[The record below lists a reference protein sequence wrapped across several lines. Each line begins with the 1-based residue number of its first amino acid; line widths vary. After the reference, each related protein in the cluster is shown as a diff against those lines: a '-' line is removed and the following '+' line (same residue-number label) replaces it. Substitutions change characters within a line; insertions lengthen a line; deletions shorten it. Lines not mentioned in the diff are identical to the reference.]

1 MCERR
6 TGSLSTR
13 PTRNALLAVALL
25 IVQRLLSPTVALAA
39 SKPSPGKPDLHKAAV
54 AGRYGLLIAAGT
66 LIVPTVAAYL
76 ISRSGAEKDHEGP
89 LGNGFRR
96 LIVGEDQRVSTSKT
110 AAVIWTY
117 LLAIA
122 LLSIIIAKWLGH
134 GEAFGA
140 IQHSGLAGQYAV
152 LIGGP
157 LGAAILAKSIVV
169 SQDAGN
175 PTARAPADDGPS
187 AKDLIANDD
196 GNTDLGDL
204 QYLLFSAVA
213 MVFFLG
219 SLIQSPYDGLPHLP
233 DVLLGLTS
241 VSATGY
247 VGKKLVPWV
256 KDGSPVV

>member
-1 MCERR
+1 VI
-6 TGSLSTR
+6 
-13 PTRNALLAVALL
+13 AH
-25 IVQRLLSPTVALAA
+25 RLLSPTVALAA
-39 SKPSPGKPDLHKAAV
+39 SKPEAGKPDLHKAAV
-54 AGRYGLLIAAGT
+54 AGRYGLLIAAGA

-76 ISRSGAEKDHEGP
+76 ISRSRAEKAGEGR

-96 LIVGEDQRVSTSKT
+96 LIVGEDHRVSTSKT

-157 LGAAILAKSIVV
+157 LGAAILAKGIVV
-169 SQDAGN
+169 SQDAKN
-175 PTARAPADDGPS
+175 PTARAPAVDGPS
-187 AKDLIANDD
+187 AKDLIANDH

-204 QYLLFSAVA
+204 QYLLFSAVT

-247 VGKKLVPWV
+247 VGKKFVPWV
-256 KDGSPVV
+256 KDGSSGV